1 MKASMKN
8 PLTLAFAALLACQAP
23 CPTPTPTAAPSA
35 HVLAFPGPFP
45 GNAAQGSLPYYGD
58 AGFPVVLPVGL
69 AGQPLFSG
77 GAGANPY
84 FGPGGNFLAISGVT
98 TAPPTVAGGG
108 WAIVNATGSG
118 TVVPSDAPYGIEL
131 AVPGTLGAIGTGLGY
146 VRAGSGSPTM
156 SVEVGAVAVNNGVSG
171 SFVQQ
176 MYWGAQFYE
185 QATGKWIAIYLV
197 EEFTSNAQT
206 GTLRVIVEGS
216 GIAEAQAESN
226 LNSYTQPFVRLR
238 LDGAGHIVCEF
249 SVDKNRWTNPGAAFT
264 FPVATVFTVGPD
276 HVGIGIAGANVT
288 GAETFVSVF
297 DFATT

>member
-8 PLTLAFAALLACQAP
+8 PLTLAFAALLACQTP

-108 WAIVNATGSG
+108 WAVVHTTGS
-118 TVVPSDAPYGIEL
+118 PAIADAPYGVEIIP
-131 AVPGTLGAIGTGLGY
+131 AGTFPTGFGY
-146 VRAGSGSPTM
+146 VRACAGSPSCSATM
-156 SVEVGAVAVNNGVSG
+156 SVEVGATIINNGDSG
-171 SFVQQ
+171 SFTQF
-176 MYWGAQFYE
+176 MFWGPE
-185 QATGKWIAIYLV
+185 MEENATGKYVTCELLQAMTSVNEIGTYAIDLNV
-197 EEFTSNAQT
+197 N
-206 GTLRVIVEGS
+206 GS
-216 GIAEAQAESN
+216 ATQVFNSI
-226 LNSYTQPFVRLR
+226 LNSYSQPFIRLR
-238 LDGAGHIVCEF
+238 LDGAGHVVCEV
-249 SVDKNRWTNPGAAFT
+249 SVDRNRWVSTSASIITVASAFT
-264 FPVATVFTVGPD
+264 TGPD
-276 HVGIGIAGANVT
+276 HVGIGSNASNAAATTYI
-288 GAETFVSVF
+288 SVF
-297 DFATT
+297 DFVSQ